1 MGVRIAIVPHDVPV
15 AKEINIA
22 IINTRKGSSAGVI
35 QASVM
40 DTTYSAVPKTSVT
53 NPIDHAK
60 TMMIKAGTI
69 VLIPPRIVSSISL
82 KPTPWNKAIT
92 APTTVIANAA
102 QVNATATSVSAI
114 ASISAFPSAPPP
126 VYQSAHIPTEI
137 SVTKGKIKFQILPP
151 SSLKGAPK
159 SFSTYDMGLAPSA
172 INCPVVSARCSA
184 LAIGPK
190 SLPIMIIGTA
200 HKLSNA

>member
-1 MGVRIAIVPHDVPV
+1 MGVRIAIEPHDVPV

-69 VLIPPRIVSSISL
+69 VLIPPRIVSSIRSEEH
-82 KPTPWNKAIT
+82 
-92 APTTVIANAA
+92 
-102 QVNATATSVSAI
+102 TSEL
-114 ASISAFPSAPPP
+114 
-126 VYQSAHIPTEI
+126 QSRGHL
-137 SVTKGKIKFQILPP
+137 VCRL
-151 SSLKGAPK
+151 L
-159 SFSTYDMGLAPSA
+159 L
-172 INCPVVSARCSA
+172 
-184 LAIGPK
+184 
-190 SLPIMIIGTA
+190 
-200 HKLSNA
+200 